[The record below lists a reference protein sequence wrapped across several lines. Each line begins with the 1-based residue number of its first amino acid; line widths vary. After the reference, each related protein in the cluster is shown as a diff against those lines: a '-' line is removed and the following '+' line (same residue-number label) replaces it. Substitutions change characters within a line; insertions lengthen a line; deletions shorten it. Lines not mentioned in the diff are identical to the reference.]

1 MTAITG
7 RDSSPG
13 GGLDDVLA
21 RVVAFKKDSSD
32 IEKSNSPDPIIIMKG
47 PGGCCLANPGP

>member
-7 RDSSPG
+7 RDGTRSR
-13 GGLDDVLA
+13 DVLA
-21 RVVAFKKDSSD
+21 RLLVVAFKKDISD